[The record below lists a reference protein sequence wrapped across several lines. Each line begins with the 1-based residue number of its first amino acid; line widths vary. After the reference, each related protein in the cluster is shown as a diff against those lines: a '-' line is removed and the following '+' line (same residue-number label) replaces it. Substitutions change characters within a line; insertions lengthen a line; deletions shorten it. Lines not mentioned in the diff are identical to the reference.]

1 MSGSLMGSAL
11 SGLRAA
17 QIGLNT
23 TSNNIANVNTEGYN
37 RQITGLAESK
47 GTSAGGLF
55 AGSGVS
61 VTGVQRQYEQYLST
75 QLNDA
80 NSELGASKSHLA
92 QISQIDNLLGDGDAG
107 LNKQMQSFFAG
118 MQTMASNPSDTS
130 ARQALLGNAESMTA
144 QFRATDSYLKNMS
157 DNTVAQMGGVVDE
170 INSYSR
176 QIATLNVQ
184 ITQTQSKTG
193 TPPNDMLDQRD
204 LLVSKMSE
212 LTGVSVV
219 NQDGQYMVS
228 LSTGQ
233 ALVAGKQVQ
242 SLQMVASEDDPT
254 RQVVALKAS
263 DGNLF
268 ELDESRLTGGT
279 LGGLTQFRNES
290 LEPTQLRVDQMA
302 HALASSVN
310 DLQTG
315 GFDLDGDAGKAFF
328 TASTPTIVAS
338 SANSGDAVPTVAFA
352 ESTTIKSDQ
361 GVEVKGTA
369 EISKVSASNYKLTVT
384 SNGPVLTRLSDN
396 QTVDASAAGL
406 VIGDTSG
413 FSAGDTFIIK
423 PLENAAA
430 QMSVSKDMTPEGIA
444 ARGSLDEGVRGN
456 SNALAMANIQNEKL
470 INGSTSLNTAYA
482 SMVSDVGN
490 KTATLKS
497 SNAAQTQ
504 ISQELKSA
512 QQSVSGVNIDEEAA
526 NMLKYQQL
534 YSASAQMIRASS
546 EMFDALIGIVR

>member
-118 MQTMASNPSDTS
+118 MQTMASNPADTS

-328 TASTPTIVAS
+328 TASTPTVVAS
-338 SANSGDAVPTVAFA
+338 SANSSDAVPSISFT
-352 ESTTIKSDQ
+352 DD
-361 GVEVKGTA
+361 
-369 EISKVSASNYKLTVT
+369 ISKVAASNYKLTVN
-384 SNGPVLTRLSDN
+384 SNDTNGYSLTRLDSG
-396 QTVDASAAGL
+396 QAVDAAEAGL
-406 VIGDTSG
+406 EINLPAGLANGDS
-413 FSAGDTFIIK
+413 FVIK
-423 PLENAAA
+423 PLNNAAG
-430 QMSVSKDMTPEGIA
+430 QLSVSSDMTPEGIA

-456 SNALAMANIQNEKL
+456 SNALAMANIQSEKL

-526 NMLKYQQL
+526 SMLKYQQL

>member
-1 MSGSLMGSAL
+1 MSGSLMGTAL

-23 TSNNIANVNTEGYN
+23 TSNNVANVNTEGYN

-47 GTSAGGLF
+47 GTSASGLF

-61 VTGVQRQYEQYLST
+61 VTGVQRQYQQYLST
-75 QLNDA
+75 QLNEA

-107 LNKQMQSFFAG
+107 LNKQMQSFFKG
-118 MQTMASNPSDTS
+118 VQTMANNPADTS
-130 ARQALLGNAESMTA
+130 ARQAMLGNAESMTA

-157 DNTVAQMGGVVDE
+157 DNTVAQMGGAVDE
-170 INSYSR
+170 INSYSK

-184 ITQTQSKTG
+184 ITQTQAKTG

-204 LLVSKMSE
+204 LLVAKMSS
-212 LTGVSVV
+212 LVGVSVV
-219 NQDGQYMVS
+219 DQDGQYMVS

-233 ALVAGKQVQ
+233 TLVAGKQVQ

-279 LGGLTQFRNES
+279 LGGLVQFRSQS
-290 LEPTQLRVDQMA
+290 LEPTQLRVDQIA
-302 HALASSVN
+302 HALATSVN
-310 DLQTG
+310 DLQTN
-315 GFDLDGDAGKAFF
+315 GFDLDDAAGKALF
-328 TASTPTIVAS
+328 TTSEPSVVAS
-338 SANSGDAVPTVAFA
+338 RANSSDGMPAVSFT
-352 ESTTIKSDQ
+352 DD
-361 GVEVKGTA
+361 
-369 EISKVSASNYKLTVT
+369 ISKVAASNYKLTVT
-384 SNGPVLTRLSDN
+384 SDGYSLTRLDSGKAVNAAD
-396 QTVDASAAGL
+396 AGL
-406 VIGDTSG
+406 NIELPAGLSSGDS
-413 FSAGDTFIIK
+413 FVIK
-423 PLENAAA
+423 PLDNAASKL
-430 QMSVSKDMTPEGIA
+430 SVSSDMTPEGIA
-444 ARGSLDEGVRGN
+444 ARGSMSEGVRGN
-456 SNALAMANIQNEKL
+456 SNALAMANIQSEKL

-546 EMFDALIGIVR
+546 EMFDALIGIMR

>member
-1 MSGSLMGSAL
+1 MSGSLMGTAL

-23 TSNNIANVNTEGYN
+23 TSNNIANVNTQGYN
-37 RQITGLAESK
+37 RQIAGLSEAK
-47 GTSAGGLF
+47 GTNAGGLF

-80 NSELGASKSHLA
+80 NSELGASQSHLA
-92 QISQIDNLLGDGDAG
+92 QISQIDNLLADGDAG

-118 MQTMASNPSDTS
+118 MQTLANNPADTS
-130 ARQALLGNAESMTA
+130 ARQAMLGNAESMTA

-157 DNTVAQMGGVVDE
+157 NNTVAQMGGVVDE
-170 INSYSR
+170 INSYSK

-184 ITQTQSKTG
+184 ITQTQAKTG

-204 LLVSKMSE
+204 LAVAKLSE
-212 LTGVSVV
+212 LTGISVV
-219 NQDGQYMVS
+219 NQDGQYTVS
-228 LSTGQ
+228 LSSGQ
-233 ALVAGKQVQ
+233 SLVSGKQVQ
-242 SLQMVASEDDPT
+242 TLEMVDAEDDPT
-254 RQVVALKAS
+254 RRTVALRATDS
-263 DGNLF
+263 NLF
-268 ELDESRLTGGT
+268 ELDESKLTGGT
-279 LGGLTQFRNES
+279 LGGLTQFRTQS
-290 LEPTQLRVDQMA
+290 LEPTQLRLDQIA
-302 HALASSVN
+302 HTLATSIN

-315 GFDLDGDAGKAFF
+315 GFDLDGDAGKALF
-328 TASTPTIVAS
+328 TTSTPAVVAS
-338 SANSGDAVPTVAFA
+338 SANSGNGLP
-352 ESTTIKSDQ
+352 
-361 GVEVKGTA
+361 GVSFTDD
-369 EISKVSASNYKLTVT
+369 ISKVAASNYKLTAN
-384 SNGPVLTRLSDN
+384 SNESSGYSLTRLDSGQAVNAADVGLEI
-396 QTVDASAAGL
+396 TLPAGL
-406 VIGDTSG
+406 ANGDS
-413 FSAGDTFIIK
+413 FVIK
-423 PLENAAA
+423 PLNNAAG
-430 QMSVSKDMTPEGIA
+430 QLSVNSEITPEGIA
-444 ARGSLDEGVRGN
+444 ARGSQSEGVRGN
-456 SNALAMANIQNEKL
+456 SNALAMANIQSENL

-482 SMVSDVGN
+482 SLVSDVGN

-546 EMFDALIGIVR
+546 EMFDSLIGIMR

>member
-1 MSGSLMGSAL
+1 MSGSLMGTAL

-23 TSNNIANVNTEGYN
+23 TSNNIANVNTQGYN
-37 RQITGLAESK
+37 RQITELTESK
-47 GTSAGGLF
+47 GTNTGGLF
-55 AGSGVS
+55 SGSGVS
-61 VTGVQRQYEQYLST
+61 VTGVQRQYQQYLST
-75 QLNDA
+75 QLNEA

-92 QISQIDNLLGDGDAG
+92 QMSQIDNLLGDGDAG
-107 LNKQMQSFFAG
+107 LNKQMQSFFKG
-118 MQTMASNPSDTS
+118 VQTMANNPADTS
-130 ARQALLGNAESMTA
+130 ARQAMLGNAESMTA

-157 DNTVAQMGGVVDE
+157 DNTVAQMGGAVDE

-184 ITQTQSKTG
+184 ITQTQAKTG

-212 LTGVSVV
+212 LVGVSVV
-219 NQDGQYMVS
+219 DQDGQYMVS

-268 ELDESRLTGGT
+268 ELDESRLSGGT
-279 LGGLTQFRNES
+279 LGGLVQFRSQS

-310 DLQTG
+310 DLQTS
-315 GFDLDGDAGKAFF
+315 GFDLDDKAGKALF
-328 TASTPTIVAS
+328 TASAPTVVAS
-338 SANSGDAVPTVAFA
+338 KANSSDGVPSVTFTDDVTKVA
-352 ESTTIKSDQ
+352 
-361 GVEVKGTA
+361 
-369 EISKVSASNYKLTVT
+369 ASNYKLTAN
-384 SNGPVLTRLSDN
+384 SNAANGYSLTRLDSGQAVN
-396 QTVDASAAGL
+396 AADVGLEINLPEGL
-406 VIGDTSG
+406 VNGDS
-413 FSAGDTFIIK
+413 FVIK
-423 PLENAAA
+423 PLDNAAGKL
-430 QMSVSKDMTPEGIA
+430 SVSSEMTPEGIA
-444 ARGSLDEGVRGN
+444 ARGSLNEGVRGN

-497 SNAAQTQ
+497 SNASQTQ

-546 EMFDALIGIVR
+546 EMFNALIGIMR

>member
-61 VTGVQRQYEQYLST
+61 VTGVQRQYQQYLST
-75 QLNDA
+75 QLNEA
-80 NSELGASKSHLA
+80 NSELGASQSHLA
-92 QISQIDNLLGDGDAG
+92 QMSQIDNLLGDGDAG
-107 LNKQMQSFFAG
+107 LNRQMQTFFAG
-118 MQTMASNPSDTS
+118 MQTMANNPADTS
-130 ARQALLGNAESMTA
+130 ARQAMLGNAESMTA

-157 DNTVAQMGGVVDE
+157 DNTVAQMGGAVDE
-170 INSYSR
+170 INSYSK

-184 ITQTQSKTG
+184 ITQTQAKTG

-204 LLVSKMSE
+204 LLVAKMSE

-219 NQDGQYMVS
+219 DQDGQYMVS

-268 ELDESRLTGGT
+268 ELDESRLAGGT
-279 LGGLTQFRNES
+279 LGGLVQFRNQS
-290 LEPTQLRVDQMA
+290 LEPTQQRLDQMA
-302 HALASSVN
+302 HALTTRLN

-315 GFDLDGDAGKAFF
+315 GYDLDDKAGKNFF
-328 TASTPTIVAS
+328 TTSTPGVVAS
-338 SANSGDAVPTVAFA
+338 RSNSSDVVPTVSFR
-352 ESTTIKSDQ
+352 ESAKSESDP
-361 GVEVKGTA
+361 EGTA
-369 EISKVSASNYKLTVT
+369 EISKVSTSNYKLTMT
-384 SNGPVLTRLSDN
+384 SDTEYSLVRLDNGQAVNADE
-396 QTVDASAAGL
+396 VGL
-406 VIGDTSG
+406 DITLPEGMIN
-413 FSAGDTFIIK
+413 GDTFVIK
-423 PLENAAA
+423 PLDNAAG
-430 QMSVSKDMTPEGIA
+430 QLSVSSDMTPEGIA
-444 ARGSLDEGVRGN
+444 ARGSLSEGVRGN

-497 SNAAQTQ
+497 SNASQTQ

-534 YSASAQMIRASS
+534 YTASAQMIRASS
-546 EMFDALIGIVR
+546 EMFNALIGIMR

>member
-118 MQTMASNPSDTS
+118 MQTMASNPADTS

-328 TASTPTIVAS
+328 TASTPTVVAS
-338 SANSGDAVPTVAFA
+338 NANSSDAVPSISFT
-352 ESTTIKSDQ
+352 DD
-361 GVEVKGTA
+361 
-369 EISKVSASNYKLTVT
+369 ISKVAASNYKLTVN
-384 SNGPVLTRLSDN
+384 SNDTNGYSLTRLDSG
-396 QTVDASAAGL
+396 QAVDAAEAGL
-406 VIGDTSG
+406 EINLPAGLANGDS
-413 FSAGDTFIIK
+413 FVIK
-423 PLENAAA
+423 PLNNAAG
-430 QMSVSKDMTPEGIA
+430 QLSVSSDMTPEGIA

>member
-118 MQTMASNPSDTS
+118 MQTMASNPADTS

-328 TASTPTIVAS
+328 TASTPTVVAS
-338 SANSGDAVPTVAFA
+338 NANSSDAVPSISFT
-352 ESTTIKSDQ
+352 DD
-361 GVEVKGTA
+361 
-369 EISKVSASNYKLTVT
+369 ISKVAASNYKLTVN
-384 SNGPVLTRLSDN
+384 SNDTNGYSLTRLDSG
-396 QTVDASAAGL
+396 QAVDAAEAGL
-406 VIGDTSG
+406 EINLPAGLANGDS
-413 FSAGDTFIIK
+413 FVIK
-423 PLENAAA
+423 PLNNAAG
-430 QMSVSKDMTPEGIA
+430 QLSVSSDMTPEGIA

-456 SNALAMANIQNEKL
+456 SNALAMANIQSEKL

>member
-1 MSGSLMGSAL
+1 MSGSLMGTAL

-23 TSNNIANVNTEGYN
+23 TSNNIANVNTQGYN
-37 RQITGLAESK
+37 RQIAGLSEAK
-47 GTSAGGLF
+47 GTNAGGLF

-80 NSELGASKSHLA
+80 NSELGASTSHLA
-92 QISQIDNLLGDGDAG
+92 QISQIDNLLADGDAG

-118 MQTMASNPSDTS
+118 MQTLANNPADTS
-130 ARQALLGNAESMTA
+130 ARQAMLGNAESMTA

-157 DNTVAQMGGVVDE
+157 NNTVAQMGGMVDE
-170 INSYSR
+170 INSYSK

-184 ITQTQSKTG
+184 ITQTQAKTG

-204 LLVSKMSE
+204 LAVARLSE
-212 LTGVSVV
+212 LTAVSVV
-219 NQDGQYMVS
+219 NQDGQYTVS
-228 LSTGQ
+228 LSSGQ
-233 ALVAGKQVQ
+233 ALVSGKQVQ
-242 SLQMVASEDDPT
+242 TLEMVDAEDDPT
-254 RQVVALKAS
+254 RRTVALRAT

-268 ELDESRLTGGT
+268 ELDESRLNGGS
-279 LGGLTQFRNES
+279 LGGLVQFRRES
-290 LEPTQLRVDQMA
+290 LEPTQLRLDQMA
-302 HALASSVN
+302 HTLATRIN
-310 DLQTG
+310 DLQTSG
-315 GFDLDGDAGKAFF
+315 VDLDGDAGKALF
-328 TASTPTIVAS
+328 TSSTPAVVAS
-338 SANSGDAVPTVAFA
+338 SANSGNGLPTVSF
-352 ESTTIKSDQ
+352 TDD
-361 GVEVKGTA
+361 
-369 EISKVSASNYKLTVT
+369 ISRVAASNYKLTVNSNET
-384 SNGPVLTRLSDN
+384 SGYSLTRLDSG
-396 QTVDASAAGL
+396 QAVDAAEAGL
-406 VIGDTSG
+406 DIALPAGMTNGDS
-413 FSAGDTFIIK
+413 FVIK
-423 PLENAAA
+423 PLNNAAG
-430 QMSVSKDMTPEGIA
+430 QLSVSSEMTPEGVA
-444 ARGSLDEGVRGN
+444 ARGSQSEGVRGN
-456 SNALAMANIQNEKL
+456 SNALAMANVQSENL

-482 SMVSDVGN
+482 SLVSDVGN

-546 EMFDALIGIVR
+546 EMFDALIGIMR

>member
-80 NSELGASKSHLA
+80 NSELGASTSHLS

-107 LNKQMQSFFAG
+107 LNKQMQSFFKG
-118 MQTMASNPSDTS
+118 VQTMANNPADTS
-130 ARQALLGNAESMTA
+130 ARQAMLGNAESMTA

-170 INSYSR
+170 INSYSK

-184 ITQTQSKTG
+184 ITQTQAKTG

-204 LLVSKMSE
+204 LAVAKLSK

-219 NQDGQYMVS
+219 NQDGQYTVS

-233 ALVAGKQVQ
+233 PLVSGKQVQ

-254 RQVVALKAS
+254 RQVVALKGS

-279 LGGLTQFRNES
+279 LGGLVQFRSQS
-290 LEPTQLRVDQMA
+290 LEPTQLRVDQIA
-302 HALASSVN
+302 HALATSVN
-310 DLQTG
+310 DIQTS
-315 GFDLDGDAGKAFF
+315 GFDLDGDAGKALF
-328 TASTPTIVAS
+328 TASTPTVVAS
-338 SANSGDAVPTVAFA
+338 SANSSAGMPSVSFTDDV
-352 ESTTIKSDQ
+352 
-361 GVEVKGTA
+361 
-369 EISKVSASNYKLTVT
+369 SKVAASNYKLTAN
-384 SNGPVLTRLSDN
+384 SNETTGYSLTRLDN
-396 QTVDASAAGL
+396 GQSVNAADVGLEIDFPAGL
-406 VIGDTSG
+406 TNGDS
-413 FSAGDTFIIK
+413 FVIK
-423 PLENAAA
+423 PLDNAASRL
-430 QMSVSKDMTPEGIA
+430 SVSGDMTPEGIA
-444 ARGSLDEGVRGN
+444 ARGSQNEGVRGN

-546 EMFDALIGIVR
+546 EMFDSLIGIMR

>member
-55 AGSGVS
+55 SGSGVS

-75 QLNDA
+75 QLNEA

-92 QISQIDNLLGDGDAG
+92 QMSQIDNLLGDGDAG
-107 LNKQMQSFFAG
+107 LNKQMQSFFKGA
-118 MQTMASNPSDTS
+118 QTMADSPADTS
-130 ARQALLGNAESMTA
+130 ARQAMLGNAESMTA

-157 DNTVAQMGGVVDE
+157 DNTVAQMGGAVDE
-170 INSYSR
+170 INSYSK

-204 LLVSKMSE
+204 LLVSKMSK

-219 NQDGQYMVS
+219 DQDGQYMVS
-228 LSTGQ
+228 LPTGQ
-233 ALVAGKQVQ
+233 PLVAGKQVQ
-242 SLQMVASEDDPT
+242 SLQMMASEDDPT
-254 RQVVALKAS
+254 RQGVALKTS

-279 LGGLTQFRNES
+279 LGGLVQFRSQS
-290 LEPTQLRVDQMA
+290 LEPTQQRVDQIA
-302 HALASSVN
+302 HALATSIN
-310 DLQTG
+310 DLQTN
-315 GFDLDGDAGKAFF
+315 GFDLDGDAGKALF
-328 TASTPTIVAS
+328 TANTPTVVAS
-338 SANSGDAVPTVAFA
+338 SANSGGGVPSVSFSDDVTKVAA
-352 ESTTIKSDQ
+352 
-361 GVEVKGTA
+361 G
-369 EISKVSASNYKLTVT
+369 NYKLTVNSNET
-384 SNGPVLTRLSDN
+384 SGYSLTRLGSGQAVNAAD
-396 QTVDASAAGL
+396 AGL
-406 VIGDTSG
+406 EINLPQGLANGDS
-413 FSAGDTFIIK
+413 FVIK
-423 PLENAAA
+423 PLNNAAG
-430 QMSVSKDMTPEGIA
+430 QLSVSSDMTPEGIA
-444 ARGSLDEGVRGN
+444 ARGSLSEGVRGN
-456 SNALAMANIQNEKL
+456 SNALAMAGVQNEKL

-497 SNAAQTQ
+497 SNEAQTQ
-504 ISQELKSA
+504 ISQEIKSA

-534 YSASAQMIRASS
+534 YSASAQMIKASS
-546 EMFDALIGIVR
+546 EMFNTLIGIMR

>member
-55 AGSGVS
+55 SGSGVS

-75 QLNDA
+75 QLNEA

-92 QISQIDNLLGDGDAG
+92 QMSQIDNLLGDGDAG
-107 LNKQMQSFFAG
+107 LNKQMQSFFKGA
-118 MQTMASNPSDTS
+118 QTMADSPADTS
-130 ARQALLGNAESMTA
+130 ARQAMLGNAESMTA

-157 DNTVAQMGGVVDE
+157 DNTVAQMGGAVDE
-170 INSYSR
+170 INSYSK

-204 LLVSKMSE
+204 LLVSKMSK

-219 NQDGQYMVS
+219 DQDGQYMVS
-228 LSTGQ
+228 LPTGQ
-233 ALVAGKQVQ
+233 PLVAGKQVQ
-242 SLQMVASEDDPT
+242 SLQMMASEDDPT
-254 RQVVALKAS
+254 RQVVALKTS

-279 LGGLTQFRNES
+279 LGGLVQFRSQS
-290 LEPTQLRVDQMA
+290 LEPTQQRVDQIA
-302 HALASSVN
+302 HALATSIN
-310 DLQTG
+310 DLQTN
-315 GFDLDGDAGKAFF
+315 GFDLDGDAGKALF
-328 TASTPTIVAS
+328 TANTPTVVAS
-338 SANSGDAVPTVAFA
+338 SANSGGGVPSVSFSDDVTKVAA
-352 ESTTIKSDQ
+352 
-361 GVEVKGTA
+361 G
-369 EISKVSASNYKLTVT
+369 NYKLTVNSNET
-384 SNGPVLTRLSDN
+384 SGYSLTRLGSGQAVNAAD
-396 QTVDASAAGL
+396 AGL
-406 VIGDTSG
+406 EINLPQGLANGDS
-413 FSAGDTFIIK
+413 FVIK
-423 PLENAAA
+423 PLNNAAG
-430 QMSVSKDMTPEGIA
+430 QLSVSSDMTPEGIA
-444 ARGSLDEGVRGN
+444 ARGSLSEGVRGN
-456 SNALAMANIQNEKL
+456 SNALAMAGVQNEKL

-497 SNAAQTQ
+497 SNEAQTQ
-504 ISQELKSA
+504 ISQEIKSA

-534 YSASAQMIRASS
+534 YSASAQMIKASS
-546 EMFDALIGIVR
+546 EMFNTLIGIMR

>member
-118 MQTMASNPSDTS
+118 MQTMASNPADTS

-170 INSYSR
+170 INSYSK

-279 LGGLTQFRNES
+279 LGGLTQFRSQS

-302 HALASSVN
+302 HALTTRLN
-310 DLQTG
+310 DLQLG
-315 GFDLDGDAGKAFF
+315 GIDLDGEAGKAFF
-328 TASTPTIVAS
+328 TASTPTVVAS
-338 SANSGDAVPTVAFA
+338 NANSGGAVPTVSFA
-352 ESTTIKSDQ
+352 VSVKTESDPQ
-361 GVEVKGTA
+361 GVA
-369 EISKVSASNYKLTVT
+369 AISNVAASNYKLTVT
-384 SNGPVLTRLSDN
+384 NEGSVLTRLSDN
-396 QTVDASAAGL
+396 QTVDATAAGL

-413 FSAGDTFIIK
+413 FSNGDTFIIK

-430 QMSVSKDMTPEGIA
+430 QISVSSDMTPEGIA
-444 ARGSLDEGVRGN
+444 ARSGSEGVRGN
-456 SNALAMANIQNEKL
+456 SNALAMTSIQNEKL

-546 EMFDALIGIVR
+546 EMFDALIGIMR

>member
-23 TSNNIANVNTEGYN
+23 TSNNVANVNTEGYN
-37 RQITGLAESK
+37 RQIAGLAESK

-55 AGSGVS
+55 SGSGVS

-75 QLNDA
+75 QLNEA
-80 NSELGASKSHLA
+80 NSELGASQSHLK

-107 LNKQMQSFFAG
+107 LNKQMQNFFAG
-118 MQTMASNPSDTS
+118 MQTMANSPADTS

-170 INSYSR
+170 INSYSK
-176 QIATLNVQ
+176 QIATLNTQ
-184 ITQTQSKTG
+184 ISQTQARTG
-193 TPPNDMLDQRD
+193 APPNDMLDQRD
-204 LLVSKMSE
+204 LAVAKLSE
-212 LTGVSVV
+212 LTGISVV
-219 NQDGQYMVS
+219 DQDGQYTVS
-228 LSTGQ
+228 LSSGQ
-233 ALVAGKQVQ
+233 PLVAGKQVQ
-242 SLQMVASEDDPT
+242 SLEMTASEDDPT
-254 RQVVALKAS
+254 RQVVALRAS

-268 ELDESRLTGGT
+268 ELDESRMTGGT
-279 LGGLTQFRNES
+279 LGGLSQFRSQS
-290 LEPTQLRVDQMA
+290 LEPTQLRIDQMA
-302 HALASSVN
+302 HTLGSSIN
-310 DLQTG
+310 DLQTS

-328 TASTPTIVAS
+328 TAGTPAVVAS
-338 SANSGDAVPTVAFA
+338 SANSGDGVPSVSFTDDV
-352 ESTTIKSDQ
+352 
-361 GVEVKGTA
+361 
-369 EISKVSASNYKLTVT
+369 SKVAASNYKLTVT
-384 SNGPVLTRLSDN
+384 NDGYSLTRTDSGKS
-396 QTVDASAAGL
+396 VDASEAGL
-406 VIGDTSG
+406 EINLPEGLASGDS
-413 FSAGDTFIIK
+413 FVIK
-423 PLENAAA
+423 PLDNAAG
-430 QMSVSKDMTPEGIA
+430 QLKVSSDMTPEGIA
-444 ARGSLDEGVRGN
+444 ARGSRDEGVRGN

-470 INGSTSLNTAYA
+470 INGSTSLNTAYS

-497 SNAAQTQ
+497 SNDAQTQ

-534 YSASAQMIRASS
+534 YSASAQMIKASS
-546 EMFDALIGIVR
+546 EMFNTLIGIMR